1 MEELTMKTLEAIKT
15 WKSSR
20 KFLDKP
26 VEEEKLEA
34 VLEAVLRAPSWANM
48 QCWKLIIVEDAAM
61 RQNLSELSYVESFFA
76 PLGYKTNP
84 AQKGLAQ
91 APVVIV
97 LCADPAK
104 SGRILDKEY
113 YMTDAGIASQNLM
126 LAAHS
131 LGLGTVFV
139 GVFDEDKI
147 RDLLQVPRDIRIVG
161 LFPVGYPV
169 DAGEPR
175 PRKSLGEMVFAE
187 KWGTSF

>member
-1 MEELTMKTLEAIKT
+1 MKTLEAIKT

-34 VLEAVLRAPSWANM
+34 LLEAVRRAPSWANM
-48 QCWKLIIVEDAAM
+48 QCWNLIIVEDAAM
-61 RQNLSELSYVESFFA
+61 KQNLSELSYVESFFA

-84 AQKGLAQ
+84 AQKGIAQ
-91 APVVIV
+91 APLVIV
-97 LCADPAK
+97 LCADPAR
-104 SGRILDKEY
+104 SGKIRDKEY

-147 RDLLQVPRDIRIVG
+147 RNLLEIPQDIRIVG

-175 PRKSLGEMVFAE
+175 PRKSLAEMVFTE
-187 KWGTSF
+187 KWGTGF